1 MGPVRRALVLLAG
14 CSFTH
19 GVDPSIGTSVA
30 LVDDSAA
37 DFAAGTPSD
46 MTVDTL
52 GLLAP
57 EAYQRGGL
65 HASGYTT
72 YGITTTTTWAD
83 LTPALLGPL
92 TGEGYGSVPADWSYD
107 HPYGLGLTN
116 RVDYFT
122 VVYDG
127 ELYLPD
133 GPTTLQLDADDVGFL
148 EIDLG
153 AIRTTVRAT
162 YNTPG
167 QVTVT
172 PPAAGWYPVRGAM
185 SEIGYTA
192 RFVVSTVAQSVA
204 TPIKGDRLRARVT
217 NARGAIVAGAYDR
230 IFVGLSPTTSAD
242 SQLVT
247 RDFAGQAPAYDLL
260 GLSTTFA
267 LRYSAQLRI
276 DAQGTYTFALDVG
289 PDLNDYTRLSIDG
302 TLIAG
307 HWPGQLDKPSEAV
320 ALAPGWHDVELDY
333 SSASN
338 ADRIALTMATF
349 DSYAKP
355 IAADRVR
362 PVRARGLLASTIGAN
377 VTLVNPGTTAIALPL
392 VAARDAVVDS
402 LDLSFSLGSTPRTGL
417 GLVLAQPAG
426 SDEMSMPP
434 SPAYESSFDYMPGR
448 TTLAGAPVAAAW
460 QAVFSDNGA
469 QGSVTGTALVASYHG
484 GPLAPFA
491 QTMSYVSTPHAT
503 DGAMSIDAVAVTAD
517 LHGAAL
523 TIEVRTAPDPDSLAA
538 AAWTAVASGD
548 TPAVTADAL
557 VQYRLTIVGDGWAY
571 PTVDRVEIDYT
582 APP

>member
-1 MGPVRRALVLLAG
+1 LVLLAG
-14 CSFTH
+14 CNFTH
-19 GVDPSIGTSVA
+19 GVDPSIGPSVA
-30 LVDDSAA
+30 VVDDSAA
-37 DFAAGTPSD
+37 DFAAGMPSEL
-46 MTVDTL
+46 TVDSL

-65 HASGYTT
+65 HAQGYAT

-92 TGEGYGSVPADWSYD
+92 AGEAYGSVPANWSYD
-107 HPYGLGLTN
+107 RPYGLGLN
-116 RVDYFT
+116 RTDYFT

-133 GPTTLQLDADDVGFL
+133 GPTTLQLDADDVGFF
-148 EIDLG
+148 EVDLG

-162 YNTPG
+162 YNAPG
-167 QVTVT
+167 QITVT
-172 PPAAGWYPVRGAM
+172 PPGAGWYPVRGAM
-185 SEIGYTA
+185 SELSYTA
-192 RFVVSTVAQSVA
+192 RFVVSTVAQAVA
-204 TPIKGDRLRARVT
+204 TPITGDRLRARVT
-217 NARGAIVAGAYDR
+217 NAQGAMVAGAYDR

-247 RDFAGQAPAYDLL
+247 RDFGGQAPSYDLL
-260 GLSTTFA
+260 GVGTSFA

-276 DAQGTYTFALDVG
+276 DAQGTYTFALDAG

-333 SSASN
+333 SSAGN
-338 ADRIALTMATF
+338 VDRIALTMATF
-349 DSYAKP
+349 DSYAQP
-355 IAADRVR
+355 IAADHVR
-362 PVRARGLLASTIGAN
+362 PVRARGLLASTIGAD
-377 VTLVNPGTTAIALPL
+377 VTLANPGTTAIALPID
-392 VAARDAVVDS
+392 VAADAVVDS
-402 LDLSFSLGSTPRTGL
+402 LDLSFSLGSTPRAGL

-426 SDEMSMPP
+426 SDEMAMPP
-434 SPAYESSFDYMPGR
+434 APSYENSFDYMPGR

-460 QAVFSDNGA
+460 QVVFSDSGA

-491 QTMSYVSTPHAT
+491 QTMTYVSTPHAT
-503 DGAMSIDAVAVTAD
+503 DGALSIDAVAVTAD
-517 LHGAAL
+517 LRGAAL
-523 TIEVRTAPDPDSLAA
+523 TIEVRTGADDASLAA
-538 AAWTAVASGD
+538 ASWVAVASGD
-548 TPAVTADAL
+548 APAVPADAL
-557 VQYRLTIVGDGWAY
+557 IQYRLTIVGDGWAY

-582 APP
+582 VAP